1 MLLITNMEHAKDPGL
16 NTVFKEVLYGLK
28 LKFLFLLL
36 LKKKFARSYGA
47 KYHLKPRFYSLAI

>member
-1 MLLITNMEHAKDPGL
+1 MELAKDPGL

-28 LKFLFLLL
+28 LKFLFQLL

-47 KYHLKPRFYSLAI
+47 KYHLKPRFYS